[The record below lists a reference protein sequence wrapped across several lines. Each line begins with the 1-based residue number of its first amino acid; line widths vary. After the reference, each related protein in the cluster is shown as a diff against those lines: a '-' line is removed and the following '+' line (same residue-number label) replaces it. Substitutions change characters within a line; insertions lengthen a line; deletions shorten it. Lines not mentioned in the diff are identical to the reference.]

1 MMSTFEEDV
10 SRETLEKL
18 QHFSQLVEK
27 WTAKINLIS
36 KPSVPEMWERH
47 ILDSLQIYSHA
58 PNASHWVD
66 LGSGGGFPAIV
77 VALMSQQ
84 EERATKFTLVES
96 DQRKCAF
103 LRTAIRE
110 LELNATVANAR
121 IEAIDPLE
129 ADVLSARAL
138 SDLTSLLGFAD
149 RHLSPSG
156 TALFPK
162 GENWRAEDAAAKE
175 TWAYTCDAIQSQT
188 NPSAA
193 ILKIKEIKHV

>member
-1 MMSTFEEDV
+1 MMGAFEEDV
-10 SRETLEKL
+10 SRETLDKL

-58 PNASHWVD
+58 PNAGHWVD

-77 VALMSQQ
+77 VALMSQK

-103 LRTAIRE
+103 LRTAMRD
-110 LELNATVANAR
+110 LERNAKVANAR

-162 GENWRAEDAAAKE
+162 GENWRAEDTAAKE

>member
-77 VALMSQQ
+77 VALM
-84 EERATKFTLVES
+84 L
-96 DQRKCAF
+96 
-103 LRTAIRE
+103 
-110 LELNATVANAR
+110 AR
-121 IEAIDPLE
+121 PRPCPRPAPL
-129 ADVLSARAL
+129 
-138 SDLTSLLGFAD
+138 
-149 RHLSPSG
+149 
-156 TALFPK
+156 
-162 GENWRAEDAAAKE
+162 
-175 TWAYTCDAIQSQT
+175 
-188 NPSAA
+188 
-193 ILKIKEIKHV
+193 

>member
-1 MMSTFEEDV
+1 MMGAFEEDV

-47 ILDSLQIYSHA
+47 ILDSLQIYTHA
-58 PNASHWVD
+58 PNAGHW
-66 LGSGGGFPAIV
+66 

-84 EERATKFTLVES
+84 DERATKFTLVES

-121 IEAIDPLE
+121 IEAIEPLQ

-138 SDLTSLLGFAD
+138 SDLTALLGFAD
-149 RHLSPSG
+149 RHLLPAG

-162 GENWRAEDAAAKE
+162 GENWRAEDAAARE

-188 NPSAA
+188 NPAAA